1 MTHAQWQ
8 GVACSPREFLAS
20 SGIPAELRAAL
31 AKAQQLAL
39 MRKLI
44 LRAAAARLVAKQLP
58 GYYIFNIVISMRL
71 ALQDVRSQAGA
82 AQHGQRLQ
90 LPGEKAFLLYD
101 SYGFPLEITA
111 EIAAEQ
117 GVGVDAAG
125 FEAAMA
131 QQRQR
136 SKDAVKVC
144 QQLSGEDS
152 AMLR

>member
-1 MTHAQWQ
+1 M
-8 GVACSPREFLAS
+8 CP
-20 SGIPAELRAAL
+20 
-31 AKAQQLAL
+31 
-39 MRKLI
+39 
-44 LRAAAARLVAKQLP
+44 
-58 GYYIFNIVISMRL
+58 

-82 AQHGQRLQ
+82 AQHGQRLEV
-90 LPGEKAFLLYD
+90 PGDRAFLLYD

-117 GVGVDAAG
+117 GVGVDAPG

-144 QQLSGEDS
+144 CNCCQG
-152 AMLR
+152 AA

>member
-1 MTHAQWQ
+1 MLQ
-8 GVACSPREFLAS
+8 L
-20 SGIPAELRAAL
+20 PADRLP
-31 AKAQQLAL
+31 
-39 MRKLI
+39 
-44 LRAAAARLVAKQLP
+44 AARGCNPTVNPEHTAD
-58 GYYIFNIVISMRL
+58 SMCP

-82 AQHGQRLQ
+82 AQHGQRLEV
-90 LPGEKAFLLYD
+90 PGDRAFLLYD

-117 GVGVDAAG
+117 GVGVDAPG

-144 QQLSGEDS
+144 CNCCQG
-152 AMLR
+152 AA